1 MASFQNVRHY
11 EPSAYAGGFG
21 TFSISP
27 SDAGLFHAAART
39 ATAPSELATLQ
50 GNHAV
55 HSTPELLTETPRTPQ
70 HSASPVRASVRFER
84 GEARG

>member
-1 MASFQNVRHY
+1 MASFQNVRQY
-11 EPSAYAGGFG
+11 EPSASAGGFG
-21 TFSISP
+21 TFSISS

-39 ATAPSELATLQ
+39 ASAPSELATLQ

-55 HSTPELLTETPRTPQ
+55 QSTPERLTETQ
-70 HSASPVRASVRFER
+70 RASQLAAFSIRSSAFSKR